1 MLEIQYMLTHWH
13 CAHTH
18 KKSSVIENTELYRH
32 YNNYICTS
40 KSTSLSLGKVN
51 ITKIP

>member
-18 KKSSVIENTELYRH
+18 KKSSVIENTGLMCLMFH
-32 YNNYICTS
+32 TI
-40 KSTSLSLGKVN
+40 V
-51 ITKIP
+51 